1 MNKKVLKNLKK
12 VIDEIMLNQTKS
24 KNLKKKD

>member
-24 KNLKKKD
+24 ENLKKKD